1 MALGERLEDAP
12 TRVGTSETDDSEFP
26 IRCGSTAG
34 GAVRWWRNGR
44 RERPSRARGGDR
56 VGGQDGGWPGTR
68 GGWKVGRS
76 WGLFGRAPAPQKR
89 LRLWLLWWSGFSVEV
104 ESF

>member
-76 WGLFGRAPAPQKR
+76 WSVDGCLMARRVAPTRHPPRFRQRPFAFGT
-89 LRLWLLWWSGFSVEV
+89 
-104 ESF
+104 